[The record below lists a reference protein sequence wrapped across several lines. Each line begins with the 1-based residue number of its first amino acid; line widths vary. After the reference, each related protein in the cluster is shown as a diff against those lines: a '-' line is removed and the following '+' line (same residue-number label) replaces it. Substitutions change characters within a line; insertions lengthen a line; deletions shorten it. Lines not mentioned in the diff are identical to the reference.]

1 MISNHKAGRKQPMS
15 TQPRLETRVS
25 IQERRQINLEAQ
37 VEELSGEIT
46 TSFKLVAE
54 YFDRIENRLNKI
66 ETDIADTKT
75 TLNQHTNRFDN
86 LEKLLSQ
93 VLERLPKNE
102 K

>member
-1 MISNHKAGRKQPMS
+1 MS